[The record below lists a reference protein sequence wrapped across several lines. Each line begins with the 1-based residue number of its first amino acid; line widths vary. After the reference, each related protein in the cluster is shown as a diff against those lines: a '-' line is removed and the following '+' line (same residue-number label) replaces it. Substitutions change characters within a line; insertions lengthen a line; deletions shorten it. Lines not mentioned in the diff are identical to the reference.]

1 MALLNPFSLG
11 AGVMLG
17 VKSYRDD
24 RQNRVARRQNDAK
37 NIVRRQM
44 DDVSLH
50 VIKQAKDRLRQVQR
64 TLRDHF
70 GEIADEL
77 HRSLS
82 DSIDAAQRAAKTG
95 AADRDRRITELR
107 LQLTQLEGIQ
117 KQTIALLP
125 GPRAKKEL
133 AA

>member
-1 MALLNPFSLG
+1 MKA
-11 AGVMLG
+11 
-17 VKSYRDD
+17 YRDD
-24 RQNRVARRQNDAK
+24 RQNRVYRRQVEAK
-37 NIVRRQM
+37 SIVRRQM

-82 DSIDAAQRAAKTG
+82 DSVEAAQRAAKTST
-95 AADRDRRITELR
+95 ADRDRRVTELR
-107 LQLTQLEGIQ
+107 IQLTQIEGIH
-117 KQTIALLP
+117 KQTKVLTP
-125 GPRAKKEL
+125 GSTSRKQV

>member
-1 MALLNPFSLG
+1 MGMALLNPFSLG

-17 VKSYRDD
+17 VKAYRDD
-24 RQNRVARRQNDAK
+24 RQNRVARRQNEAK
-37 NIVRRQM
+37 NIVRRQI

-70 GEIADEL
+70 GEIAE
-77 HRSLS
+77 S
-82 DSIDAAQRAAKTG
+82 DSIDAAQRAAKTSV
-95 AADRDRRITELR
+95 ADRDRRITELK
-107 LQLTQLEGIQ
+107 LKLTQIEGIQ
-117 KQTIALLP
+117 KQTMVLLP
-125 GPRAKKEL
+125 GPGVRKEL